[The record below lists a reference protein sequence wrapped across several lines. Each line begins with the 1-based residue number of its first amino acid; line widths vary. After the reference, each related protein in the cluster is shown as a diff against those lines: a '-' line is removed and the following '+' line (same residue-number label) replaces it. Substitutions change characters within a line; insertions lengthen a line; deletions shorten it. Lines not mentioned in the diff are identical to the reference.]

1 MRLNGFPTRT
11 TFLISSRQQSHNTQ
25 YNHFTSIPYIQGTS
39 EKVRILNEAGVKV
52 EMKPVRTNGQI
63 FPSEDPHNL
72 EEKSCVVY
80 QVSCSDSNLVYIGQ
94 TKRDLKSRL
103 AEHKLAIKNQEPE
116 KSALCEHY
124 MRFDRLIE
132 WNNSKILITEAHYS
146 KRLTS
151 EA

>member
-1 MRLNGFPTRT
+1 MR
-11 TFLISSRQQSHNTQ
+11 
-25 YNHFTSIPYIQGTS
+25 
-39 EKVRILNEAGVKV
+39 
-52 EMKPVRTNGQI
+52 PVRTIGQI
-63 FPSEDPHNL
+63 LPSPKDQHNP

-80 QVSCSDSNLVYIGQ
+80 QVPCSDCNFVYIGQ

-124 MRFDRLIE
+124 MRFDHLID
-132 WNNSKILITEAHYS
+132 WNNSKILKTEAHYS

-151 EA
+151 EAWFINPHPHVMN